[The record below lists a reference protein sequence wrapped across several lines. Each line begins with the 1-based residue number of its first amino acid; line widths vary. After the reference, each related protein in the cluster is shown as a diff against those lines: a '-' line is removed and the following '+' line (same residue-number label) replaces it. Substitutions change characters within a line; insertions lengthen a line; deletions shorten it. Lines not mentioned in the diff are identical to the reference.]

1 MGEAESGALRE
12 SRSHDADSAQ
22 PEPPETLEVTDET
35 QRAEG
40 REGAEGAE
48 GSDRRRQ
55 ILDAALEE
63 FAEHGFR
70 GATIKR
76 IAQRAKLRS
85 QALIYW
91 YFPAKEALFEAVLGQ
106 QLPIVQMVLDP
117 APLLHLAPEEVLPRL
132 ARAYLMTADRP
143 GAQRL
148 VRLLAPELI
157 RRPEVAD
164 AVGGPLIAKI
174 LDFMKTY
181 LTHQVALGRLRPHDV
196 RASAR
201 AFIGMLLPQLGGKLF
216 LPALRADGLTDEEHI
231 ATLVAIFLH
240 GLAPEAKEP
249 QGLREEEDG
258 R

>member
-1 MGEAESGALRE
+1 MDENNSGASGEARDRDDVGVRPGQADMPKGTG
-12 SRSHDADSAQ
+12 DAPGQ
-22 PEPPETLEVTDET
+22 EPGEET
-35 QRAEG
+35 
-40 REGAEGAE
+40 
-48 GSDRRRQ
+48 DRRQQ
-55 ILDAALEE
+55 IVDAAFDE

-106 QLPIVQMVLDP
+106 QLPILRMVLDP
-117 APLLHLAPEEVLPRL
+117 TPLLERPPEQVLPQL
-132 ARAYLMTADRP
+132 ARAYLAAGDRP
-143 GAQRL
+143 GAPRL

-157 RRPEVAD
+157 RRPEIAD

-174 LDFMKTY
+174 LEFIKTY
-181 LTHQVALGRLRPHDV
+181 LAHQVELGRLRPHDV

-201 AFIGMLLPQLGGKLF
+201 AFIGMILPQLGGKLF

-231 ATLVAIFLH
+231 ATVVAIFLR
-240 GLAPEAKEP
+240 GLQPLQPDAD
-249 QGLREEEDG
+249 RT
-258 R
+258 

>member
-1 MGEAESGALRE
+1 MASRDNDDRQLVHSEAAGEAL
-12 SRSHDADSAQ
+12 D
-22 PEPPETLEVTDET
+22 
-35 QRAEG
+35 
-40 REGAEGAE
+40 
-48 GSDRRRQ
+48 GSDTPDTPEGTDGTDRRGQ
-55 ILDAALEE
+55 ILDAAFEE

-106 QLPIVQMVLDP
+106 HLPIVQMVLDP
-117 APLLHLAPEEVLPRL
+117 APLLDRPPEEVLPWL
-132 ARAYLMTADRP
+132 ARAYLATADRP
-143 GAQRL
+143 GAPRL

-164 AVGGPLIAKI
+164 AVGGPLIMKI
-174 LDFMKTY
+174 LDFIKTY
-181 LTHQVALGRLRPHDV
+181 LTHQIELGRLRPHDV

-201 AFIGMLLPQLGGKLF
+201 AFIGMMLPQLGGKLF

-231 ATLVAIFLH
+231 ATLVDIFLR
-240 GLAPEAKEP
+240 GLQPVE
-249 QGLREEEDG
+249 
-258 R
+258 